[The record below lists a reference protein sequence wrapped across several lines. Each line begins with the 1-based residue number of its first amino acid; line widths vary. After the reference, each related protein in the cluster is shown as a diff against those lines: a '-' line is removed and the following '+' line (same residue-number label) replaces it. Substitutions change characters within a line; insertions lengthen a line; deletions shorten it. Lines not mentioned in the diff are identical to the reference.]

1 VTLALAK
8 TEDEY
13 VDVQAECRLWISR
26 LSLTEFRSYASL
38 EKSFDGRPVILTGEN
53 GAGKTNVLE
62 AVSFL
67 NPGKGM
73 RKASLSDVRRK
84 GLNEN
89 PYFSGWAVSADLS
102 TAWGM
107 RKLGTG
113 FTDENGGEK
122 RQLKLDG
129 EPAKSQKAFAEVM
142 PVIWLTPA
150 MDGLF
155 REGTTARRQFFDQL
169 VSAFCPGHSS
179 ELAAYNQSM
188 SERQRIMKEANF
200 RGTQPDAFWLSSLE
214 ESMARHAVI
223 IASNRR
229 FMIDQLNSACELSV
243 GSFPAAELSL
253 VGALEQA
260 VGLMPALEI
269 EDRFAKELEFNR
281 GLDQQSG
288 RCTLGTHRTDFIVHH
303 RGKNLHASD
312 CSTGEQKSLLL
323 SIVLAHARLVIKTR
337 EQTPVLLLDEVVA
350 HLDEKKRA
358 DLFEEIVALNVQ
370 AWMTGTD
377 KEQFTALET
386 GLAQKFDVSSQQ
398 LHPYQG

>member
-1 VTLALAK
+1 MALALAK
-8 TEDEY
+8 PEDQY
-13 VDVQAECRLWISR
+13 SDVQTEAQLWVSR

-38 EKSFDGRPVILTGEN
+38 DVSFDGRPVVLTGEN

-62 AVSFL
+62 ALSFL
-67 NPGKGM
+67 SPGRGL
-73 RKASLSDVRRK
+73 RRAALGDVRRK
-84 GLNEN
+84 GGGGND
-89 PYFSGWAVSADLS
+89 YFSGWAVAADLS
-102 TAWGM
+102 TAWGQ

-113 FTDENGGEK
+113 YVEDNGNEK

-129 EPAKSQKAFAEVM
+129 EVVRSQKAFAEVM
-142 PVIWLTPA
+142 PLIWLTPA

-155 REGTTARRQFFDQL
+155 RDGTTARRQFFDQL

-188 SERQRIMKEANF
+188 SERQRVMKEANF
-200 RGTQPDAFWLSSLE
+200 RGSEADAHWLSSLE

-223 IASNRR
+223 IAANRR
-229 FMIDQLNSACELSV
+229 FMVDQLNSACELSV
-243 GSFPAAELSL
+243 GSFSTGELSL
-253 VGALEQA
+253 VGTLEQA

-269 EDRFAKELEFNR
+269 EDRFCKELGFNR
-281 GLDQQSG
+281 PIDQQSG
-288 RCTLGTHRTDFIVHH
+288 RCSLGTHRTDFEALHK
-303 RGKNLHASD
+303 GKNLPASD

-323 SIVLAHARLVIKTR
+323 AIVLAHARLVLKTR
-337 EQTPVLLLDEVVA
+337 EQTPILLLDEVVA

-377 KEQFTALET
+377 ESQFAAIESNA
-386 GLAQKFDVSSQQ
+386 AQRFNVQCQQ